1 MTAWATFQDLED
13 LNMKYEELQ
22 KKVVQWAKDRGILE
36 NSTAI
41 KQIHKTREEL
51 YETLSALKDLED
63 GKESMLE
70 VADGIGD
77 MLVTI
82 ILLANIVGLDSVD
95 CLADAYEEIK
105 NRKGKMVDGL
115 FVKEKKE
122 DDKYADD
129 LILTKKDKANIER
142 KERMLEAEKED
153 RKYKPKIF
161 NL

>member
-1 MTAWATFQDLED
+1 MMAWETLKGLEN
-13 LNMKYEELQ
+13 LNNNMKGTYSYSNRHRMYKSMKYEELQ
-22 KKVVQWAKDRGILE
+22 KKVIQWAKDRNILE

-51 YETLSALKDLED
+51 YETLRALRDLED

-95 CLADAYEEIK
+95 CLEDAYEEIK
-105 NRKGKMVDGL
+105 NRKGKMINGF
-115 FVKEKKE
+115 FVKEK
-122 DDKYADD
+122 
-129 LILTKKDKANIER
+129 
-142 KERMLEAEKED
+142 
-153 RKYKPKIF
+153 
-161 NL
+161 